1 MNQGC
6 EDSRCLVWLRRALDA
21 ATRFEIVKLI
31 CQASLALCNQLI
43 EESDFDD
50 AQGCVFKY

>member
-6 EDSRCLVWLRRALDA
+6 EDSRCSVWLRRALDA